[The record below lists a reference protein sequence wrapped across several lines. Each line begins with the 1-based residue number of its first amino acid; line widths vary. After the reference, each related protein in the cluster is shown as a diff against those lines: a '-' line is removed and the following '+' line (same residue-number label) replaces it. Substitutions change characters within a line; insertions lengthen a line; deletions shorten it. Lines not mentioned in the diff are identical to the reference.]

1 MNNYSTNKD
10 LAKFIRA
17 MVAKGWTFRRGGRHN
32 RLESPQGFFVATP
45 VSPSDYRALLNLKRD
60 IARMTRSASV

>member
-1 MNNYSTNKD
+1 
-10 LAKFIRA
+10 